1 MDDNKKKRVV
11 SALKLI
17 GKVLFGVLSVPFLL
31 IFGFAGGLGHFTIL
45 SQMVYW
51 LIFAGWI
58 TAYYFLYIK

>member
-17 GKVLFGVLSVPFLL
+17 GKVLFGVLSVPFLFL
-31 IFGFAGGLGHFTIL
+31 FGFIGFVAHGASTNLI
-45 SQMVYW
+45 YW

-58 TAYYFLYIK
+58 AAYYFLYIK